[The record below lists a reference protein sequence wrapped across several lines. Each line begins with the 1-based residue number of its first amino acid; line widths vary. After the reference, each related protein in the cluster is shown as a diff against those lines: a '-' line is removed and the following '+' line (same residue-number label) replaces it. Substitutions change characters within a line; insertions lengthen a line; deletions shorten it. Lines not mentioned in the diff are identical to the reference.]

1 MELYIPQERAVRN
14 AQTGQFLPGS
24 TPHNK
29 GKHWSDYMGKRAQKR
44 AARGWQNIADHRG
57 PGNTGRLGEQSQTQ
71 VVAVG
76 YRGNWLVFPSC
87 TKAAEW
93 VGSTASNISRCCRWN
108 KERRK
113 TADYKVKG
121 IRFYYENDNIW
132 TTKIQPPAL

>member
-1 MELYIPQERAVRN
+1 MELYIPQERAGRN
-14 AQTGQFLPGS
+14 AQTGQFLPGNS
-24 TPHNK
+24 PHNK

-44 AARGWQNIADHRG
+44 AARGWKNIVEHPG

-93 VGSTASNISRCCRWN
+93 IGSTASNISRCCRWN
-108 KERRK
+108 RDQHHGKS
-113 TADYKVKG
+113 DFKVCHV
-121 IRFYYENDNIW
+121 RFYYENDNQW
-132 TTKIQPPAL
+132 ARKIEKL